1 MTFSHFPFMF
11 SRAVWL
17 ATCVCLAARILEG
30 TNHMVEPSQA
40 EAFSPSTNEN
50 ESYLAAPT
58 KGIGETLRPEGEPD
72 PEKEE
77 TNFNSEVS
85 KDLPNPDADSAF
97 ENISTEPE
105 EEPSPKEVTTKPK
118 LESEQE
124 DAAEQVTSE
133 KKSEDVAEKVAN
145 KPKIKPDPDKSAEN
159 VTSESST
166 ESGPKTVEIELKGE
180 KARKDATNNT
190 ASLKERPERPFVP
203 KRVEFMERRRKIAR
217 SRTARIKNKSRPES
231 GKPVGAKQGQ
241 RRETQNKSKRV
252 TNMSRRKEI
261 VLKRQMALKKR
272 LEALKKKEAALMKDK
287 TTPKTPPEQNETAS
301 KEIATEI
308 ETVETVPAIEEKLNK
323 TTTSATETD
332 TPAEIQMTVEKN
344 VTAPSAKVSPK
355 ASTRSIETVEAKPN
369 ETKPEHIETTRVMN
383 ETSPVKTGI
392 ARKKNE
398 TVHQIETSATKTE
411 TDPLRTKVASSN
423 ETVPENNKT
432 AHIVIELKTGLNET
446 VPERKEPMQSETVP
460 SKIQPTSTVLETG
473 KGKGDTSNLKLEIR
487 VPKNKTAKDVDLSP
501 AHSHCK
507 KLTISRRQLEALI
520 KEGFNKGISMKSGT
534 VGEGHHL
541 GRRLIDFR
549 MRIQASENFK
559 QKLKLP
565 GKKVTVKRIS
575 KKKQKH

>member
-1 MTFSHFPFMF
+1 M
-11 SRAVWL
+11 
-17 ATCVCLAARILEG
+17 
-30 TNHMVEPSQA
+30 
-40 EAFSPSTNEN
+40 
-50 ESYLAAPT
+50 
-58 KGIGETLRPEGEPD
+58 
-72 PEKEE
+72 
-77 TNFNSEVS
+77 
-85 KDLPNPDADSAF
+85 
-97 ENISTEPE
+97 
-105 EEPSPKEVTTKPK
+105 
-118 LESEQE
+118 
-124 DAAEQVTSE
+124 
-133 KKSEDVAEKVAN
+133 
-145 KPKIKPDPDKSAEN
+145 KPDPDKTPEN
-159 VTSESST
+159 VTTESST

-180 KARKDATNNT
+180 EARKEENNNT
-190 ASLKERPERPFVP
+190 ANLKERPKRPFVP
-203 KRVEFMERRRKIAR
+203 KQVEFMERRKKIAKT
-217 SRTARIKNKSRPES
+217 RTARIKNKSRPES
-231 GKPVGAKQGQ
+231 GKPVGEKQGK

-252 TNMSRRKEI
+252 MNMSRRKEI

-287 TTPKTPPEQNETAS
+287 TTPETLPEKNETAS
-301 KEIATEI
+301 KEIVTEI
-308 ETVETVPAIEEKLNK
+308 GTVETVPAIEEKINK
-323 TTTSATETD
+323 TTTNATETD
-332 TPAEIQMTVEKN
+332 TPTEIQMTVEKN
-344 VTAPSAKVSPK
+344 ETSFDKNITAPSSKISPK
-355 ASTRSIETVEAKPN
+355 ATTTRSIEMVEVKPN

-392 ARKKNE
+392 AMKKNE

-411 TDPLRTKVASSN
+411 TEPLKTKVASSN
-423 ETVPENNKT
+423 ETVPKNNKT

-446 VPERKEPMQSETVP
+446 VPERKEPIQSETVP
-460 SKIQPTSTVLETG
+460 PKIQPTSTVLETG

-487 VPKNKTAKDVDLSP
+487 VPKNKTAKEVDLSP

-534 VGEGHHL
+534 MGEGHHL